1 MGSLGRKVTEDRA
14 EKMENIFDDRVDKV
28 DTSDT
33 AGIGALDHV
42 IGVFGELGESLDFL
56 YTDDSEIVKVD
67 PIDAV
72 LNEFDHIERHLNQFK
87 IDENLL
93 LKPFKEPI
101 DSITSI
107 EAFQSLAETAHDD
120 LEFVDEINIPAR
132 IEEFTVFESMTEI
145 VSDTITDISALE
157 MKEDGCEDEETSSP
171 FAQMIRFF
179 GSLWES
185 LLGELG
191 EDQES
196 VHPHTG
202 SLNNTEVYFL

>member
-1 MGSLGRKVTEDRA
+1 
-14 EKMENIFDDRVDKV
+14 MENIFDDHVDKV

-56 YTDDSEIVKVD
+56 YTDDSEIMKVD

-72 LNEFDHIERHLNQFK
+72 LNEFDHIETHLNQFK

-93 LKPFKEPI
+93 IKPFKEPI

-107 EAFQSLAETAHDD
+107 EAFQSLAGTAADN

-132 IEEFTVFESMTEI
+132 IEESTTVFESMTEI
-145 VSDTITDISALE
+145 VSDTIRDISALE
-157 MKEDGCEDEETSSP
+157 MKEDGQEDEQISNSSP

-191 EDQES
+191 EDQERWDKHFIMKTKLITMRS
-196 VHPHTG
+196 KLQYLDTFV
-202 SLNNTEVYFL
+202 